1 MYQEDKA
8 TARAKSLV
16 DIRHINIDTNLPALE
31 RLEKYL
37 LNIQNPYFFH
47 VVMFLFMFVFQIKE
61 MIYQRY

>member
-1 MYQEDKA
+1 MVTLEALEQMYQEDKA

-37 LNIQNPYFFH
+37 LNIQNPYFF
-47 VVMFLFMFVFQIKE
+47 FMW
-61 MIYQRY
+61 